1 MKNKEL
7 KLVAH
12 RVSSKDHH
20 NLKKIC
26 VNLGVTIQ
34 QKVGEIIKEFIDKNK

>member
-1 MKNKEL
+1 MTKEEM

-12 RVSSKDHH
+12 RISIKDHH
-20 NLKKIC
+20 KLKKIC
-26 VNLGVTIQ
+26 VNMGVTIQ